1 MEGEGWGRQS
11 VDRMVGKVEGGWKKE
26 REGGESGG
34 RVGKVFLPPL
44 NHPCFTAAQSHK
56 TSHGEVNYSS

>member
-1 MEGEGWGRQS
+1 MDSDEGEGWGRQS

-34 RVGKVFLPPL
+34 RVGDVEGGWEKFFYLP
-44 NHPCFTAAQSHK
+44 
-56 TSHGEVNYSS
+56 